1 MDQMDEYQTEFI
13 DIDLLMSLYMQ
24 QFILVRK

>member
-13 DIDLLMSLYMQ
+13 DFDLLMSLYMQ